1 MAYDPWT
8 LAGSVGVGVG
18 VGAGSLLDEP
28 SLSAADTAS
37 STLVIAS
44 TIASALSFQKRWTH
58 ASEGSGF
65 GAGAVVPPSVGAGVG
80 GTSIGGVATGP
91 PPGDGAGAGAGAG
104 AEDAPPEVGA
114 ELPLAPVAPELEP
127 APEGPVAPELAPVLP
142 EGPVAPELVP
152 VLPEGPVAP
161 ELAPVLPEGPVAP
174 ELVPVLPVGALGA
187 PGVGAGLGFVSAMMV
202 LLLHAGV
209 PLAPVRT
216 MRRGAR
222 TPPSPSAPVHD
233 APRALAAR
241 FSSTT
246 TSRFR
251 RGRRSPNPKPV
262 GRASVTYRSAV
273 STRRAARS

>member
-8 LAGSVGVGVG
+8 LAGSVGVG

-91 PPGDGAGAGAGAG
+91 PPGDGAGAG

>member
-1 MAYDPWT
+1 MNYSDPWT
-8 LAGSVGVGVG
+8 LAGSFLGGSL
-18 VGAGSLLDEP
+18 GAGSLLDGS

-44 TIASALSFQKRWTH
+44 TIARALSFQNRCTH

-65 GAGAVVPPSVGAGVG
+65 GAGTVPPSVGAGDG
-80 GTSIGGVATGP
+80 AGAGAGTSIGGVATGP
-91 PPGDGAGAGAGAG
+91 PPGAGAGAGAG

-114 ELPLAPVAPELEP
+114 ELPLAPVAPEL
-127 APEGPVAPELAPVLP
+127 A
-142 EGPVAPELVP
+142 P

-161 ELAPVLPEGPVAP
+161 ELAPVLP
-174 ELVPVLPVGALGA
+174 VGALGAPDGA

-202 LLLHAGV
+202 LLFNAGA
-209 PLAPVRT
+209 PLTPGRT
-216 MRRGAR
+216 MRLGVR
-222 TPPSPSAPVHD
+222 TPPSPSALAHG

-251 RGRRSPNPKPV
+251 CGRRSPNPKPV
-262 GRASVTYRSAV
+262 GRASVT
-273 STRRAARS
+273 